1 MGQKVNPNGIR
12 LGINKDWTSK
22 WFARSKEFASYLNA
36 DLKIRKYLRKKLKG
50 ASISRIQIER
60 PARNAKVAI
69 FSARPGVII
78 GKKGGDVEVLRSN
91 LQKMIDVPVHL
102 TIEEIRKPELDAHL
116 VAANIAQQLEK
127 RVAFRRTIRMA
138 VQRAQ
143 RAGVLGLKIQVS
155 GRLNGAE
162 IARTEWTR
170 EGRVPL
176 HTLRADI
183 DYATKVATTTYGV
196 LGIKVW
202 VFKGEVLSEQA
213 QPMPVGATPRRRAS
227 RRPQQFED
235 RSNEG

>member
-1 MGQKVNPNGIR
+1 
-12 LGINKDWTSK
+12 
-22 WFARSKEFASYLNA
+22 
-36 DLKIRKYLRKKLKG
+36 
-50 ASISRIQIER
+50 
-60 PARNAKVAI
+60 
-69 FSARPGVII
+69 
-78 GKKGGDVEVLRSN
+78 
-91 LQKMIDVPVHL
+91 
-102 TIEEIRKPELDAHL
+102 
-116 VAANIAQQLEK
+116 
-127 RVAFRRTIRMA
+127 MA

-143 RAGVLGLKIQVS
+143 RAGVLGLKIQVG

-176 HTLRADI
+176 HTLRAEI

-202 VFKGEVLSEQA
+202 VFKGEVLSKED
-213 QPMPVGATPRRRAS
+213 QPLPVGASPRRRGN